1 MEKGTQE
8 WFDTRSEMEQRDQEH
23 RIYLHQ
29 YYAELLS
36 HYQEQWGKADLK
48 EQERIATK
56 GIEELY
62 DKRLIEW
69 QEYQEARAAI
79 ALQYRKKQMEC
90 GFTNVRRM
98 LTRPLRTTPT
108 QTTRMSTRSAWA

>member
-36 HYQEQWGKADLK
+36 HYQEQWGKTDLK
-48 EQERIATK
+48 EQERIAMK
-56 GIEELY
+56 GIE
-62 DKRLIEW
+62 DSMIK
-69 QEYQEARAAI
+69 
-79 ALQYRKKQMEC
+79 
-90 GFTNVRRM
+90 G
-98 LTRPLRTTPT
+98 
-108 QTTRMSTRSAWA
+108 